1 VGEAKGANVGA
12 PRLLVL
18 GRQGAGKGTQAARL
32 ADRLDIDHIAT
43 GDVFRA
49 AVRSGS
55 ALGRAVG
62 SYLDA
67 GVLVPDRVVADVVAD
82 QLRTATA
89 AGRGF
94 VLDGYPRT
102 VSQGVDLFRVM
113 GDDCIDLALE
123 IDVPNRIVLPRLA
136 ARRVCRGCG
145 ATTVAADGRTT
156 WTCAECGDVVAPRDD
171 DTEDAIRRRLATYDE
186 ETSPLVR
193 WLHGRDLLVVVDGTG
208 EPDAVQT
215 RIRAAVETRFPS
227 FASR

>member
-1 VGEAKGANVGA
+1 MGA

-18 GRQGAGKGTQAARL
+18 GRQGAGKGTQAVRL
-32 ADRLDIDHIAT
+32 AERLDIDHIAT
-43 GDVFRA
+43 GDLFRA

-55 ALGRAVG
+55 ELGKTVQT
-62 SYLDA
+62 YLDA

-82 QLRTATA
+82 RLRTTTD

-102 VSQGVDLFRVM
+102 VSQGVDLFRAL

-123 IDVPNRIVLPRLA
+123 IDVPNAVVLPRLA

-145 ATTVAADGRTT
+145 ATSVAEDGRAS
-156 WTCAECGDVVAPRDD
+156 WTCADCGDVVERRDD

-186 ETSPLVR
+186 ETAPLVL
-193 WLHGRDLLVVVDGTG
+193 WLHSRGLLVVVDGTG
-208 EPDAVQT
+208 APEAVQT
-215 RIRAAVETRFPS
+215 RIRDAVENRFPS